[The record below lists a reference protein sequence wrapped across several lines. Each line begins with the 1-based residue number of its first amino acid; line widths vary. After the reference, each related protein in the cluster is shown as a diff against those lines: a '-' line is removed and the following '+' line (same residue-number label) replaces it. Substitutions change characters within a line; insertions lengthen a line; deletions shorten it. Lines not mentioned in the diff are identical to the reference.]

1 MSQLT
6 DINNTKISA
15 SQLAKLLYLYSIGS
29 AVLIVPTM
37 VTIVAKQDAWITML
51 LVIPLQILVPLLY
64 IYLSERFPNLSIA
77 QYSEKL
83 LGWFGGKL
91 ITALFVFYFLMLSS
105 FVLNNI
111 SEFLNLSVL
120 PITPPLFINV
130 TFMLVVLY
138 GVFLGIETIARLGE
152 IIYFWTIAVIIV
164 VVLALY
170 NQFNIH
176 RFEPLLYEGWL
187 PILRGMKVLM
197 GFPVAEYVFMTLLL
211 PMVKEEDRPKL
222 KKSMVWSV
230 IAIAVTGIILVLL
243 LQGVLGIFETSRSQ
257 FAIFD
262 MAKNINIEEIVVR
275 VEVLVALVWI
285 GSSFMKLVVCVYVLC
300 LLTSKLFKLS
310 NYRPI
315 ILPYI
320 AVIIPLSMTLYRNI
334 GHAKHF
340 SLNIWGPYS
349 ILQGIVIPLLL
360 FAIAVM
366 FHRKHQYD
374 SNGGGEK
381 LAQKLEE

>member
-1 MSQLT
+1 MILLYSHPLLDLIERNP
-6 DINNTKISA
+6 DIRGDISVAIIQSA
-15 SQLAKLLYLYSIGS
+15 SAKDLLEMTMQIESIPANQLYQSIIVNEHSYGS
-29 AVLIVPTM
+29 SHHVTVQDIIRVAGMGKEQVAVPAIKIIGNKENKSKEDNITPIQPESYP
-37 VTIVAKQDAWITML
+37 IVASMAVFK
-51 LVIPLQILVPLLY
+51 
-64 IYLSERFPNLSIA
+64 
-77 QYSEKL
+77 K
-83 LGWFGGKL
+83 GKL
-91 ITALFVFYFLMLSS
+91 AGYLTPTESRGYGWLKNKIVSTDVKLQCPNEKRNLMVEIQKSITA
-105 FVLNNI
+105 
-111 SEFLNLSVL
+111 
-120 PITPPLFINV
+120 
-130 TFMLVVLY
+130 
-138 GVFLGIETIARLGE
+138 
-152 IIYFWTIAVIIV
+152 
-164 VVLALY
+164 
-170 NQFNIH
+170 
-176 RFEPLLYEGWL
+176 
-187 PILRGMKVLM
+187 
-197 GFPVAEYVFMTLLL
+197 
-211 PMVKEEDRPKL
+211 VKSKIDD
-222 KKSMVWSV
+222 
-230 IAIAVTGIILVLL
+230 
-243 LQGVLGIFETSRSQ
+243 Q

-262 MAKNINIEEIVVR
+262 MAKYINIEEIVVR

-320 AVIIPLSMTLYRNI
+320 AVMIPLSMTLYRNI